1 MSELKVTTVY
11 LDKET
16 RERIEDL
23 CKKYHLERGRSTVVR
38 RAIHELHKQEFEKI
52 ESFRQV

>member
-38 RAIHELHKQEFEKI
+38 RAIHELLSEA
-52 ESFRQV
+52 